1 VSGSRAASLFSS
13 AALRGIL
20 AILAIAIGAL
30 LLAGWVS
37 ESRANEWTLW
47 VIFGL
52 LALSFAFIWGQVG
65 MFSFGQAAFFGI
77 GGYAYAIAGINLADQ
92 TGETISAVLISLAVA
107 AAAAA
112 ILGYFLIWGNVGD
125 VYLAIIT
132 LATSL
137 LLLTIMGSLAGEQ
150 YRIGDAALGG
160 YNGVPGVPAIQYGL
174 PGELGTPLTQS
185 QLLAVTF
192 ALAALILCGLYWLMR
207 RPFGRVLVGIR
218 ENELRAQL
226 LGYDTRRYKLVA
238 FVLGGAIAGLGG
250 AFYAAWGT
258 FINPSVFALSQ
269 AALVAIWVLVGG
281 RRSLVGAFAGVILI
295 QALTTELGG
304 SGGTATPLVLGG
316 ILIAIVLFLP
326 EGLVPTARGLL
337 AKVIPALRGPPK
349 LPDPRSRPVHA
360 VEASNG
366 RQGAR
371 LEAVDLRR
379 TFGGLVA
386 LDGVS
391 VSFGARGVHCLIG
404 PNGAGKSTLFNLLV
418 GRHRPSSG
426 EALLDGRSV
435 TRWRPDQ
442 RARGGIGIKLQV
454 PSLFAELSAF
464 ENVWLAAYSRERD
477 AREATRRAVDTLDW
491 LGLHDRAQRPAGQ
504 LSHGDQQWLEIGMVM
519 AQGPR
524 VILLDEPTAG
534 MTREETV
541 RTARLVSQLGEGA
554 SVVVVEHDMHFVREL
569 DAPVTLLHEGRVF
582 AEGRIEQLRQD
593 PRILDIYLGRRGN
606 GDIHAEA

>member
-1 VSGSRAASLFSS
+1 MSRRHTLVGAG
-13 AALRGIL
+13 LRGGPGVAAVVAFGLIL
-20 AILAIAIGAL
+20 G
-30 LLAGWVS
+30 GWVS
-37 ESRANEWTLW
+37 ESQANEWALW
-47 VIFGL
+47 LIFGV
-52 LALSFAFIWGQVG
+52 LALSFAFVWGQAG
-65 MFSFGQAAFFGI
+65 IFSFGQAAFFGI

-92 TGETISAVLISLAVA
+92 TGETITAVLIGVA
-107 AAAAA
+107 AAGGAAA
-112 ILGYFLIWGNVGD
+112 VLGYFLFWGDVSD

-160 YNGVPGVPAIQYGL
+160 YNGVPGVPAVQYGT
-174 PGELGTPLTQS
+174 PGELGTPLTQTE
-185 QLLAVTF
+185 LLAVVF
-192 ALAALILCGLYWLMR
+192 ALGVLILFGLHWLMR

-218 ENELRAQL
+218 ENEVRAQL
-226 LGYDTRRYKLVA
+226 LGYDTRRYKLTA

-250 AFYAAWGT
+250 ALYAAWGS

-281 RRSLVGAFAGVILI
+281 RRSLVGAFAGVVLI

-326 EGLVPTARGLL
+326 EGLIPTARDLL
-337 AKVIPALRGPPK
+337 TRAIPALRPVAPAT
-349 LPDPRSRPVHA
+349 PEPRGSAPRA
-360 VEASNG
+360 DAANG
-366 RQGAR
+366 SPGAR
-371 LEAVDLRR
+371 LEVVDLRR

-391 VSFGARGVHCLIG
+391 ASFGAKGVHCLIG
-404 PNGAGKSTLFNLLV
+404 PNGAGKSTLFNLLI
-418 GRHRPSSG
+418 GRHRPTSG
-426 EALLDGRSV
+426 EAVLDGKSV
-435 TRWRPDQ
+435 TRWRPDR

-454 PSLFAELSAF
+454 PSLFTDLSAF
-464 ENVWLAAYSRERD
+464 ENVWLAAYGRARD
-477 AREATRRAVDTLDW
+477 TGAATQQAVDTLNE
-491 LGLHDRAQRPAGQ
+491 LGLSDRAHDPAGQ

-524 VILLDEPTAG
+524 LILLDEPTAG

-541 RTARLVSQLGEGA
+541 RTARLVSRLGEGA
-554 SVVVVEHDMHFVREL
+554 SVIVVEHDMHFVREL
-569 DAPVTLLHEGRVF
+569 DAPVTLLHEGKVF
-582 AEGRIEQLRQD
+582 AEGSIEQLRQD
-593 PRILDIYLGRRGN
+593 PRILDIYLGRGTN
-606 GDIHAEA
+606 GDVHAEA